1 MKLYVG
7 IDVSS
12 RDLATCIMDHEG
24 NTCARFKVDN
34 HLLGATFL
42 RDQILLWAN
51 KRKPTEI
58 LIGMEATS
66 VYSWH
71 PAMFFHQQEA
81 LQAWNVKVFTINPK
95 LIRKFKEAYVDLEKT
110 DDIDAWIIA
119 DRLRFGRLKMTAVL
133 KEQFLAL
140 QRLTRMRYH
149 LVHQLTREKQYF
161 LQHLFYKCSSFTQEV
176 DSSIFGHAIF
186 ELLLESWSLDDICQM
201 DVKQF
206 ADFLRQKGRNR
217 FADPECIA
225 KSIQKAARSSYRL
238 SKCVEDSIDLL
249 LGLSIQSIRSL
260 QSQLKELDKAI
271 TRHLEGIPNTLQT
284 IPGIGPV
291 YTAGILAEIGQI
303 ERFHN
308 QAALAKYAGL
318 TWSKHQSGRFQAE
331 DTSLIRSGN
340 RYLRYYLVEAA
351 NSVQRHDATFRAYY
365 RKKYEEVPKHQ
376 HKRALVL
383 TARKLVRVI
392 DALLRNGQIYTPRKG
407 EDR

>member
-119 DRLRFGRLKMTAVL
+119 DRLRFGRLKMTVVL

-149 LVHQLTREKQYF
+149 LVHQLTHEKQYF

-176 DSSIFGHAIF
+176 DSSIFGHAVLKLLF
-186 ELLLESWSLDDICQM
+186 ES
-201 DVKQF
+201 
-206 ADFLRQKGRNR
+206 
-217 FADPECIA
+217 
-225 KSIQKAARSSYRL
+225 
-238 SKCVEDSIDLL
+238 
-249 LGLSIQSIRSL
+249 
-260 QSQLKELDKAI
+260 
-271 TRHLEGIPNTLQT
+271 
-284 IPGIGPV
+284 
-291 YTAGILAEIGQI
+291 
-303 ERFHN
+303 
-308 QAALAKYAGL
+308 
-318 TWSKHQSGRFQAE
+318 
-331 DTSLIRSGN
+331 
-340 RYLRYYLVEAA
+340 
-351 NSVQRHDATFRAYY
+351 
-365 RKKYEEVPKHQ
+365 
-376 HKRALVL
+376 
-383 TARKLVRVI
+383 
-392 DALLRNGQIYTPRKG
+392 
-407 EDR
+407 

>member
-176 DSSIFGHAIF
+176 DSSIFGHAIL

-201 DVKQF
+201 DVKQL

-217 FADPECIA
+217 FADPECI
-225 KSIQKAARSSYRL
+225 
-238 SKCVEDSIDLL
+238 
-249 LGLSIQSIRSL
+249 
-260 QSQLKELDKAI
+260 
-271 TRHLEGIPNTLQT
+271 
-284 IPGIGPV
+284 
-291 YTAGILAEIGQI
+291 
-303 ERFHN
+303 
-308 QAALAKYAGL
+308 
-318 TWSKHQSGRFQAE
+318 
-331 DTSLIRSGN
+331 
-340 RYLRYYLVEAA
+340 
-351 NSVQRHDATFRAYY
+351 
-365 RKKYEEVPKHQ
+365 
-376 HKRALVL
+376 
-383 TARKLVRVI
+383 
-392 DALLRNGQIYTPRKG
+392 
-407 EDR
+407 